1 MPSLKTLMFMRIASL
16 LTAGAFTVAC
26 VGLAGKSLKDLHDN
40 RVFLPMGI
48 QGGIDAKDVLGAMG
62 AMLGAAGL
70 GVICPLGVLYPT
82 LPKTKRAGLSKPP
95 GPPRGAGVQSPR
107 AHVTRCSEIGHFI
120 SEFIWWKEER
130 GGFLPFRFRFINE
143 IMLGISCIF
152 LLAASIAAAIICGT
166 KSAKIWLNPPMP
178 QAVVD
183 GMLKATGKSVRY
195 RDQKAFPAMI
205 MGWLAFFF
213 LVISLILTI
222 MAGLH
227 YRRVAAER
235 RSSNGSANHHEKFS
249 EAREDAAHA

>member
-40 RVFLPMGI
+40 RVFLAKTIKPMGI

-70 GVICPLGVLYPT
+70 GVIWC
-82 LPKTKRAGLSKPP
+82 
-95 GPPRGAGVQSPR
+95 
-107 AHVTRCSEIGHFI
+107 FI